1 MMLVNAYFK
10 WPQTTFKKRPPPPTH
25 TLFVYCNSHARW
37 NDIVR
42 GGMSDI
48 SASANQTTDH
58 KNIIQ
63 VWIFQLQAEAQ
74 PALCIQSTV
83 FVCVEF
89 HQASEEGYES

>member
-1 MMLVNAYFK
+1 
-10 WPQTTFKKRPPPPTH
+10 
-25 TLFVYCNSHARW
+25 
-37 NDIVR
+37 
-42 GGMSDI
+42 MSGI

-63 VWIFQLQAEAQ
+63 VWIFQLWAEAQ